1 MTQTNAADTFEKKVN
16 TVGTPFP
23 NVEVKLIDP
32 DTGEDITEVDKK
44 GEIVCRGFNV
54 MKGYYKN
61 PEKTKEV
68 IEDDGFLHSG
78 DLATI
83 DEDGYYSIVGR
94 IKDMII
100 RGGENIYPREIEEF
114 IYTIDGVQDVQVAG
128 IPDEK
133 YGEIVGAF
141 IIKEEGS
148 DLTEEDVRDYAISK
162 IARYKVP
169 KHVFF
174 VDEFPLTTSG
184 KIQKYKLGDIGLE
197 LLKKREN

>member
-1 MTQTNAADTFEKKVN
+1 
-16 TVGTPFP
+16 
-23 NVEVKLIDP
+23 
-32 DTGEDITEVDKK
+32 
-44 GEIVCRGFNV
+44 

-61 PEKTKEV
+61 PEKTKEA
-68 IEDDGFLHSG
+68 IEEDGWLHTG

-83 DEDGYYSIVGR
+83 DGDGYYSIVGR

-100 RGGENIYPREIEEF
+100 RGGENIYPREVEEF
-114 IYTIDGVQDVQVAG
+114 LFTLDGVQDVQVAG
-128 IPDEK
+128 IADKK

-141 IIKEEGS
+141 IIKEKGS
-148 DLTEEDVRDYAISK
+148 DLTEEDVRDYAIER

-169 KHVFF
+169 KYVFF

-197 LLKKREN
+197 LLKKRKNN